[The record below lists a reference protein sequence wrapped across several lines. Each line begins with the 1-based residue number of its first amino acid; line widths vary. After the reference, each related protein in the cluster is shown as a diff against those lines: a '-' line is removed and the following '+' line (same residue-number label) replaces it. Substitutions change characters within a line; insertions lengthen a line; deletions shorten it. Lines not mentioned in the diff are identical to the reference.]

1 MRWRQSFMAEVS
13 DTLQRLGLRACP
25 VCGSVESL
33 DMSHFPV
40 FLADGRSPAEP
51 GDDLTF
57 AVRVEC
63 GTCGHVMLFNSQRYR
78 TDRKSTRLNSS
89 HSSISYAVFC
99 LKKKTNFLQ
108 IQLS

>member
-1 MRWRQSFMAEVS
+1 M
-13 DTLQRLGLRACP
+13 
-25 VCGSVESL
+25 CGSQESL
-33 DMSHFPV
+33 DMSPFPV

-78 TDRKSTRLNSS
+78 TGDEKILMLKLTEDEESS
-89 HSSISYAVFC
+89 
-99 LKKKTNFLQ
+99 LGE
-108 IQLS
+108 

>member
-25 VCGSVESL
+25 VCGSLESL

-63 GTCGHVMLFNSQRYR
+63 GTCGHVMLFNAQRYR
-78 TDRKSTRLNSS
+78 TGDEKILMLGLTEDEESS
-89 HSSISYAVFC
+89 
-99 LKKKTNFLQ
+99 LGE
-108 IQLS
+108 